1 MKLDE
6 GVTLM
11 NDAMQRHRRGN
22 KGFTLLEVLVAV
34 LVLSIGL
41 LGIAGLQVTGLRFN
55 HSAYMRTQ
63 ATLLAYELADR
74 MRANRPTMVAN
85 GYNIPNA
92 AGGASFPACETA
104 LGCPTAPQMAQN
116 DVFQWQQRLAQVLP
130 NGQGIVCLDAIPVEV
145 PAVGLGTPAAPSCDG
160 GTTYAIKV
168 WWDDNRTG
176 NPDTFQR
183 FVVTLTP

>member
-1 MKLDE
+1 MKCDE
-6 GVTLM
+6 GV
-11 NDAMQRHRRGN
+11 AMMSNAVQQHWRGN
-22 KGFTLLEVLVAV
+22 EGFTLLEILVAV

-55 HSAYMRTQ
+55 HSAYARTQ

-74 MRANRPTMVAN
+74 MRANRPTMLPPAN
-85 GYNIPNA
+85 GYNIPNV
-92 AGGASFPACETA
+92 AGGVSVPACETA
-104 LGCPTAPQMAQN
+104 AGCTAAQMAQN
-116 DVFQWQQRLAQVLP
+116 DVFRWQQRLAQVLP
-130 NGQGIVCLDAIPVEV
+130 NGQGVVCLDTMPMND
-145 PAVGLGTPAAPSCDG
+145 GTPALPSCNAG
-160 GTTYAIKV
+160 GTAYAIKV